1 MRGEW
6 GLGMLKRLLGMI
18 RSERSLPLDIRQ
30 ELVDGLYH
38 PFASLIV
45 GAIAGLWIAA
55 TVTVMVDD
63 LLVEAVA
70 DFIVVV
76 AIVRILIGLRYI
88 SLGKPASARNYR
100 AWQLAYAAGAGAFA
114 LSLGMV
120 TLLAL
125 MRVDNPA
132 LHLMLTTTTAGYA
145 ASITGRNAGRPWIAL
160 SQLYLASAPMCLG
173 LVLHETTFYQVI
185 GATLFLF
192 MFGMTDITISVRENL
207 VGALKTRRQNGELA
221 ASFESQAKL
230 FDAALNNMSHG
241 LAMFESDGKLL
252 VWNVKF
258 AQLLNVN
265 SKLFRKG
272 MPLDT
277 LLDKLAADRNGE
289 RNAPLVAAITQ
300 SFKVKRA
307 RQNFVRLSDG
317 KVIAVSRQRMDNGNV
332 VIVFEDVTEQ
342 AKAHDRIRQL
352 AWTDELTGL
361 MNRASFQEVFKKSL
375 GALDGG
381 TALAL
386 HLIDLDHFKTVNDTL
401 GHPIGDQ
408 LLVEVAR
415 RIADVAM
422 EEGHVARLGG
432 DEFVIIQE
440 LSRSGLDARG
450 MAECIIAA
458 LAQTFE
464 IAGHRINI
472 GASIGIALAPAHG
485 RNPDMLLKRADMAL
499 YEAKSR
505 GRHTIRFFED
515 DLDLAAQQRR
525 QLELDIRTAVAE
537 QQFSLVFQP
546 IVEIGEGQIAAF
558 ETLIRWRQ
566 PARGFVSPGEFI
578 PVAEETGLII
588 DIGRWVLEEACRC
601 AAGWD
606 SDAAVSVNFSAV
618 QFQDRQFPI
627 FLMSVLERTGLPP
640 SRLELE
646 ITETALLDDTVANQE
661 MLEQF
666 RSIGVR
672 ISLDD
677 FGTGYSSLSH
687 LRTFPF
693 NKIKIDG
700 SFVRDLGRDA
710 SSLAVIRA
718 VASIGRILDMTVVA
732 ECVESEEQLQ
742 FLASAGCNQI
752 QGYLLGRPTEPAGI
766 PALIAAHAPSEV
778 KRLLAA

>member
-1 MRGEW
+1 
-6 GLGMLKRLLGMI
+6 
-18 RSERSLPLDIRQ
+18 
-30 ELVDGLYH
+30 DGLYH

-307 RQNFVRLSDG
+307 RQNFARLSDG
-317 KVIAVSRQRMDNGNV
+317 KVSAVSRRRMDNGNV